1 MRRRGVLAAAGAM
14 LASPRLGRG
23 AERRVLRFV
32 PQADLA
38 VLDPVWTTAYQ
49 SRDHAFL
56 VFDTLFGQDAEFAP
70 RLQMLEAA
78 TTEAAG
84 LVWRLLL
91 RPGLVFHDGTPV
103 LARDCVASIRRWG
116 TRDGFGQAL
125 LAATDDLS
133 TGDDRTVVFRLKRP
147 FPLLPDALGK
157 TAPSAC
163 VIMPERLA
171 QADAFTQVGEMVGSG
186 PYRYLADERV
196 PGARVAYARFDGY
209 VPRADGVPSRT
220 AGPKRASFDR
230 VEWHIIPDAAT
241 ASAALQRGEVDWWLA
256 ANTDLLPPL
265 RADRRLVVK
274 TQDPSGIIATM
285 RFNQLHPPFDNPAI
299 RRAVLGAVTQSDH
312 MEAVSGPDRA
322 LWTDGVGYFCP
333 GTPLASDAGMES
345 LTRPRDLARSRRELE
360 AAGYRGERV
369 MLMMPTDIPS
379 VAALAEVTADLFRR
393 TRAEPR
399 CADDGLGHGGAA
411 PDQSRAAG
419 QGRLERVPDQL
430 VGPRPRDPCQQR
442 VLARQR
448 PGGGAGVGSQS
459 GDRAAARRLAG
470 SRSRGAEAAGRAHPT
485 PGVSGCPVRAAGP
498 AIPADRLS
506 CRPAGHP
513 ARGTG
518 VLEYRARVKWGASVA
533 RCPPNRA
540 CHCLRSDR
548 ERLMIVIGTCDMTR

>member
-1 MRRRGVLAAAGAM
+1 M

-56 VFDTLFGQDAEFAP
+56 VFDTLFGQDAEFTP
-70 RLQMLEAA
+70 RPQMLEAA
-78 TTEAAG
+78 VTEAAG
-84 LVWRLLL
+84 LVWRLVL

-133 TGDDRTVVFRLKRP
+133 AGDDRTIVFRLKRP

-171 QADAFTQVGEMVGSG
+171 QADAFTQVSEIVGSG
-186 PYRYLADERV
+186 PYRYLPDERV

-209 VPRADGVPSRT
+209 VARSEGTPSRT

-322 LWTDGVGYFCP
+322 LWADGVGYFCP
-333 GTPLASDAGMES
+333 GTPLASAAGMEA
-345 LTRPRDLARSRRELE
+345 LTGPRDLARSRRELD
-360 AAGYRGERV
+360 AAGYRGEKV

-393 TRAEPR
+393 LGLNLDAQTMDWGTAVQRRTNREPPEKGGWSVFQTSWSGLDHATPASNVFLRGNGLAAAPGWAVSPEIERLRDAWLQAGAGEQRPLAERIQRQAFQDVPYVPLGQQFQQTAYRAE
-399 CADDGLGHGGAA
+399 LHGILPGA
-411 PDQSRAAG
+411 PVFWNI
-419 QGRLERVPDQL
+419 ER
-430 VGPRPRDPCQQR
+430 G
-442 VLARQR
+442 
-448 PGGGAGVGSQS
+448 
-459 GDRAAARRLAG
+459 
-470 SRSRGAEAAGRAHPT
+470 
-485 PGVSGCPVRAAGP
+485 
-498 AIPADRLS
+498 
-506 CRPAGHP
+506 
-513 ARGTG
+513 
-518 VLEYRARVKWGASVA
+518 
-533 RCPPNRA
+533 
-540 CHCLRSDR
+540 
-548 ERLMIVIGTCDMTR
+548 